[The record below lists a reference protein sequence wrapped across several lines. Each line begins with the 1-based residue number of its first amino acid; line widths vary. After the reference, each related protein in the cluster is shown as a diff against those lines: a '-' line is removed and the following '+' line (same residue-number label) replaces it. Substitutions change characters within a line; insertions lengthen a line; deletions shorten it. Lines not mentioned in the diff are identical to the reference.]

1 MSNQRSVDLTYPPP
15 NPPKKQTTIIKKE
28 HDFRGDKMLCD
39 INTVMLWN
47 AVHCGLEVK

>member
-1 MSNQRSVDLTYPPP
+1 MSNQRSVDLTYPP
-15 NPPKKQTTIIKKE
+15 NPKKQKNNNNKKE
-28 HDFRGDKMLCD
+28 HDFWGDKTLCD